1 MNRYGNVFHF
11 NFILLSRCAGW
22 LEVCQD
28 FLFGDLGQVLAL
40 PATSGGAQLTAPLCS
55 YFLFGGQSKALVR
68 SWILL
73 AKDLFLWI
81 EFKIREYFQWNKAS
95 VLIMKIETSFVG
107 MSATHPTL
115 SRGSAVNQE
124 EKIINENSHKTLFK
138 GSELLALL
146 FNAIFSFLCVG
157 ST

>member
-1 MNRYGNVFHF
+1 
-11 NFILLSRCAGW
+11 
-22 LEVCQD
+22 
-28 FLFGDLGQVLAL
+28 
-40 PATSGGAQLTAPLCS
+40 
-55 YFLFGGQSKALVR
+55 
-68 SWILL
+68 
-73 AKDLFLWI
+73 
-81 EFKIREYFQWNKAS
+81 
-95 VLIMKIETSFVG
+95 MKIETSFVG
-107 MSATHPTL
+107 MSANHPTL